1 MSRRDE
7 SNGGHQ
13 FGGARLP
20 KELGS
25 WPRLGVF
32 RCRKPASGRQPCRAA
47 PWFAKKLCYRPTA
60 RQRIGLAT
68 LLIVPKPTG
77 SGQVH
82 WLFGSL
88 APPMS
93 PYLYF
98 VPSGRESSVR
108 QNGQRELKSRAAII
122 VRKGFQTSAMSFN
135 NRPAN
140 RKPHAETVR
149 FGCIEGSKELGQAGG
164 K

>member
-1 MSRRDE
+1 VCFDAGNQYQAVNRAE
-7 SNGGHQ
+7 P
-13 FGGARLP
+13 LP
-20 KELGS
+20 GLLKSYAIE
-25 WPRLGVF
+25 
-32 RCRKPASGRQPCRAA
+32 
-47 PWFAKKLCYRPTA
+47 PTA

-77 SGQVH
+77 SGQVR
-82 WLFGSL
+82 WFFGRL

-122 VRKGFQTSAMSFN
+122 VRKGFQSSAMSFN

-140 RKPHAETVR
+140 RKPHAEAVR
-149 FGCIEGSKELGQAGG
+149 LGCIEGSKKLGQAGG